1 MNNYV
6 SFGEGDVLILTNP
19 SGVFTDYAVGSK
31 FKVITKCADS
41 IVWKHICSNGRD
53 FTSVLQ
59 DETGKEVRA
68 EGYMKNYFDSFEVE
82 NKMHFSHEGK
92 TLKFGLILLI
102 LFAICAGILEIVR
115 AGATSRVSTVLHFLF
130 CCAVVAIA
138 SKSLYQCKWLYSPR
152 YHSPLHYS
160 EVAEKVSNISNSF
173 WTYLLICIAMLL
185 N

>member
-1 MNNYV
+1 MDNYV
-6 SFGEGDVLILTNP
+6 SFREGDVLILTNP

-31 FKVITKCADS
+31 FKVINKCADS
-41 IVWKHICSNGRD
+41 IAWKHVCSNGRD

-82 NKMHFSHEGK
+82 NKVHFSYEGK
-92 TLKFGLILLI
+92 TLKFGLTLLI
-102 LFAICAGILEIVR
+102 LFAICVGILEIVR
-115 AGATSRVSTVLHFLF
+115 VDTTSWVSTVLQFSF
-130 CCAVVAIA
+130 CCAIVARA

-173 WTYLLICIAMLL
+173 WTYLLLCVVALL
-185 N
+185 D